1 MANRFVNPLPQFED
15 SAGTPYTGG
24 QLFFYASGTST
35 KLNTYSNAALT
46 IANTNPV
53 VLDSA
58 GRLPNAVF
66 LQNLQYKVVLAPS
79 TDSDPPTSPI
89 WTQDPVYTSDYSAAA
104 KFTSGSGSPNGVVA
118 GTAGSTT
125 ILADSYWDF
134 TNKILYICTTTGNA
148 ASAVWT
154 AINASTAAAVIPAP
168 QGRLTPVSGTPVINA
183 DSSAATSVFYTPY
196 IGNLCPIWNGSSFQ
210 PTVFTEQ
217 TLTLNSSFTANNI
230 YDVFMFNNVG
240 VPTVVIGPSWSAGTS
255 GSITAG
261 SCTRGTGTGGTAL
274 AYVTGILTN
283 AVQITGRNGATTY
296 TIAANFATYLG
307 SIYIDGTNGQVSCLL
322 SYGQS
327 RKWGVWNA
335 YNRERIAVNVGDG
348 TASWT
353 YSTATYRAS
362 NNNSANSFTA
372 FSGLAE
378 ESVTT
383 QFSQQLEISIPTV
396 GGGVISIN
404 NAIGLNS
411 TTVPSGNAGVAGLGV
426 NGVSSRSISN
436 GVASFILPGALGINV
451 LNCIERG
458 NATGTMTFD
467 GTQTAMQ
474 MTGIWQG

>member
-35 KLNTYSNAALT
+35 KLNTYSNSALT

-53 VLDSA
+53 ILDSA

-154 AINASTAAAVIPAP
+154 AINASTAAAIVPAP

-196 IGNLCPIWNGSSFQ
+196 VGNLCPIWNGSSFQ
-210 PTVFTEQ
+210 PIAFTEQ

-261 SCTRGTGTGGTAL
+261 SCARGTGTGGTAL

-307 SIYIDGTNGQVSCLL
+307 SLYIDGTNGQVSCLL

-327 RKWGVWNA
+327 RKWGIWNA
-335 YNRERIAVNVGDG
+335 YNRAPTFLKAGDG
-348 TASWT
+348 TATW
-353 YSTATYRAS
+353 AGAGAGTYRAADG
-362 NNNSANSFTA
+362 NTANSLTI

-378 ESVTT
+378 EIYQIKLIQTVLTT
-383 QFSQQLEISIPTV
+383 STANTSLVGIGFNATNAATGKVGRTTV
-396 GGGVISIN
+396 
-404 NAIGLNS
+404 S
-411 TTVPSGNAGVAGLGV
+411 TTALTNDL
-426 NGVSSRSISN
+426 
-436 GVASFILPGALGINV
+436 VASYDSAPSLGINV
-451 LNCIERG
+451 VTALD
-458 NATGTMTFD
+458 NAPSSSTYIGTETSMILDAVWRT
-467 GTQTAMQ
+467 
-474 MTGIWQG
+474 